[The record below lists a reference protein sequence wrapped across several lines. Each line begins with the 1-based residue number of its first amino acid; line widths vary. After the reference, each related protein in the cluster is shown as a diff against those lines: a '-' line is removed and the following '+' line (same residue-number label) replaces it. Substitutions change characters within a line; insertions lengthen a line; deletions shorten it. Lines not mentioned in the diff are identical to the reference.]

1 MPELKLCV
9 CVAVAAFTGACLS
22 GCGVQQTRATGPPR
36 PGAEMARFDGAN
48 ICQLA
53 ADDISATA
61 NTRRE
66 RAFRKVTDDTL
77 PGRQSIRFCRWMPD
91 PNSDP
96 ALGRYVELN
105 PCRADLD
112 ARAGGDYR
120 VASVDVRNQG
130 EHCQVSYTLE
140 HAGRA
145 VLGCTVEYGEGC
157 PWFGFGWATMPSIG
171 ESTWKSAD

>member
-9 CVAVAAFTGACLS
+9 WVAVTAFTAAWLS
-22 GCGVQQTRATGPPR
+22 GCGVQQTLDTGPPR
-36 PGAEMARFDGAN
+36 PEAEMAHFDGAN

-61 NTRRE
+61 NMGRDRW
-66 RAFRKVTDDTL
+66 FRKVTYDTL
-77 PGRQSIRFCRWMPD
+77 PGRQSVRFCRWMPD

-140 HAGRA
+140 DAGRA